1 MGQTLSEP
9 ITEKT
14 THEGKNKNLMYGLSC
29 MQGWRLSKFFITHIF
44 RLFYTYIF

>member
-14 THEGKNKNLMYGLSC
+14 TTHEVNSKYSYGCSH
-29 MQGWRLSKFFITHIF
+29 MQGWRLSKFF
-44 RLFYTYIF
+44 FYKQQKCCIKEVD

>member
-14 THEGKNKNLMYGLSC
+14 TTYEVDSKYFYGCSH
-29 MQGWRLSKFFITHIF
+29 MQGWRLSKLLQTVNVID
-44 RLFYTYIF
+44 